1 MLFIIPIIIALVAG
15 CYLLA
20 LVSDA
25 FAYELSRVVE
35 GALDFVEYRLAL
47 RESRRAARTSPL
59 RAEGWQS
66 VVQI

>member
-20 LVSDA
+20 LASDA

-35 GALDFVEYRLAL
+35 GALDFVEYKLAL
-47 RESRRAARTSPL
+47 RELRRAARTSPL
-59 RAEGWQS
+59 RAEGLRG
-66 VVQI
+66 VVQV